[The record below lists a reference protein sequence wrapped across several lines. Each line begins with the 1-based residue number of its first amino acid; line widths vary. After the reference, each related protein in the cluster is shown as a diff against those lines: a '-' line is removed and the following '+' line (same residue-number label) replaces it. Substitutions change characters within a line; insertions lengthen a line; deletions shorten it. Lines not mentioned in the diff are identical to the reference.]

1 MLLHFTFYVFYR
13 RPTSATAAN
22 AVNAEASIRELSD
35 LAAPD
40 PADVDDDVAAASLA
54 LATLG
59 VCVILNTL
67 LKILAS
73 AKMTLVSKLNRSDW
87 TPEGSVVAH
96 AGVERSVTGGAVA
109 KEYWFVVG
117 KETRFS
123 TLLAREVSSLAGM
136 SKATSR
142 ASDVATGPW
151 MRDDSYEAR
160 AEEICML

>member
-1 MLLHFTFYVFYR
+1 MHATGSMLLHFTFHGFYR

-22 AVNAEASIRELSD
+22 AVNADASIRELPD

-40 PADVDDDVAAASLA
+40 SVDVDDDAAAASLA

-59 VCVILNTL
+59 VCVMPNTL

-73 AKMTLVSKLNRSDW
+73 AKMTLVSKLSRSDW

-109 KEYWFVVG
+109 
-117 KETRFS
+117 
-123 TLLAREVSSLAGM
+123 
-136 SKATSR
+136 
-142 ASDVATGPW
+142 
-151 MRDDSYEAR
+151 
-160 AEEICML
+160 